1 MIYSVVSF
9 RYTTKLVMYS
19 FFFIYICI
27 YICIHSFSYIYIYVF
42 ILFQI
47 FPHIDYYRIL
57 IGFPVLYSRSLWV
70 IYFIYISVH
79 RLGFLGGSAVK
90 NLPASAE
97 DSRDICLVF
106 AWGDPL
112 EKEMST
118 HSRILSWKVPWT
130 EESGRL
136 ESLGSKRVGHD

>member
-1 MIYSVVSF
+1 
-9 RYTTKLVMYS
+9 MYV
-19 FFFIYICI
+19 F
-27 YICIHSFSYIYIYVF
+27 IHSFSDF
-42 ILFQI
+42 S
-47 FPHIDYYRIL
+47 HIDYYRIL
-57 IGFPVLYSRSLWV
+57 IGFPMLYSTSLLV

-79 RLGFLGGSAVK
+79 RLGFLGGSVVK
-90 NLPASAE
+90 NLPASAG
-97 DSRDICLVF
+97 DSRDICLTF

-118 HSRILSWKVPWT
+118 HSSILSWKIPWT